1 MLLFYLFHLAKLPA
15 TINVIFSTGYRL
27 DIENGIKD
35 EQSYRRQTGNTIRYL
50 RANDR
55 NSISSPYNFYRLYSA
70 NGAVVIR
77 N

>member
-1 MLLFYLFHLAKLPA
+1 MLPA
-15 TINVIFSTGYRL
+15 SINAIFSTGYRL

-55 NSISSPYNFYRLYSA
+55 NSVGSAYNFYRLYSA
-70 NGAVVIR
+70 NGAVAIR
-77 N
+77 D